1 MIKFDMKSISYM
13 EPSNK
18 IYKTLIID
26 DNEIDRL
33 SVQLILKNYPFLNIV
48 GVYESADEALPFI
61 NNDIDVLLLDIDMDG
76 INGLDFRRKI
86 GNEQTCIFITAYPD
100 YAIESFELAAL
111 DFIVKPLQKDRFDTA
126 MERLQQYLTI
136 KHKADLFDYSLGGDS
151 FFIKD
156 GNDQIKI
163 KLHEVL
169 YLEALKDYTRIVT
182 TTKKYCVLGMLGNL
196 LEKLAFQSFIRIHR
210 SYAVQKNFVEKIT
223 SSQIIVNNIT
233 LPIGRSFRESLNQLI
248 HK

>member
-156 GNDQIKI
+156 GNEQIKI

-223 SSQIIVNNIT
+223 SQAVFIQNIT

>member
-136 KHKADLFDYSLGGDS
+136 KHKANLFDYSLGGDS

-156 GNDQIKI
+156 GNEQIKI

-223 SSQIIVNNIT
+223 SQAVFIQNIT